1 MSQCPPRRSL
11 YFQYKHYTPLLT
23 GLSLE
28 WNPPAHKSEIS
39 HISSRFGQN
48 RTQPNFS
55 NQRDPAWSR
64 ALALARENTINW
76 RSNIM
81 FSPASDLCICHSRFS
96 VATTASPTA
105 ITRIPENGFL
115 WFWGREH
122 LITIEYELYSRIT
135 SCVTINTWYRI

>member
-55 NQRDPAWSR
+55 NQRDPAAAWSG
-64 ALALARENTINW
+64 ALALARENTIIW

-81 FSPASDLCICHSRFS
+81 CYVRSVQHRTCVFVTPDLVWPPPPPQPPSH
-96 VATTASPTA
+96 V
-105 ITRIPENGFL
+105 FL
-115 WFWGREH
+115 KMDFYDFEGGN
-122 LITIEYELYSRIT
+122 IS
-135 SCVTINTWYRI
+135 